1 MVKESRRSLLETED
15 FGREHSSRLA
25 RVRSIL
31 SNTNNNTDTY
41 GYLPIW
47 LIKSRAY
54 CVTNRIS

>member
-25 RVRSIL
+25 RVR